1 MSYDRATVARPSF
14 PLTVAA
20 AGTTA
25 TSAATGLNGIMLG
38 LTVAVPALDNAATLA
53 VSVADQDGTVLYTK
67 SGIAA
72 STQASYLV
80 DVNNMYLR
88 VPLSGATT
96 VTVTT
101 SAAQTTQKAV
111 AVKLLISK

>member
-20 AGTTA
+20 AGTTV
-25 TSAATGLNGIMLG
+25 TSAAMGLNGILVG
-38 LTVAVPALDNAATLA
+38 LTAIVPALDNAATLA
-53 VSVADQDGTVLYTK
+53 VSVADADGTVLYNK

-72 STQASYLV
+72 PSQTAFLI

-88 VPLSGATT
+88 IPVSGAHT

-111 AVKLLISK
+111 TVKLLISK